1 MKRAL
6 MALSVVAFAGLL
18 SACSGVG
25 GYTQPAG
32 LFPTAGIYMET
43 TSGGILHDNG
53 VTPTKTGKSCGQ
65 GILGIVAT
73 GDTTVETAM
82 NNGGIKK
89 AVYTNQYIKSFVG
102 GLFVE
107 VCTIVKGN

>member
-6 MALSVVAFAGLL
+6 TLVGVMAFA
-18 SACSGVG
+18 AVASGCAPFA
-25 GYTQPAG
+25 YTQPGG
-32 LFPTAGIYMET
+32 LTPTAGIYMET

-53 VTPTKTGKSCGQ
+53 ATPTKTGKSCGT

-73 GDTTVETAM
+73 GDTTVEAAM

-89 AVYTNQYIKSFVG
+89 AVYTEQAIKSILNVY
-102 GLFVE
+102 VE
-107 VCTIVKGN
+107 ICTIVKGN

>member
-1 MKRAL
+1 MKNVL
-6 MALSVVAFAGLL
+6 MSVGVVVFAAIATGC
-18 SACSGVG
+18 AGVG

-32 LFPTAGIYMET
+32 ITPTAGVFMET

-53 VTPTKTGKSCGQ
+53 VTPTKTGKACGTS
-65 GILGIVAT
+65 ILGIVAT
-73 GDTTVETAM
+73 GDTTVHTAM

-89 AVYTNQYIKSFVG
+89 AVYTEQYIKNILSV
-102 GLFVE
+102 FVE

>member
-6 MALSVVAFAGLL
+6 TLVGLMAFAAVAAG
-18 SACSGVG
+18 CSGVA
-25 GYTQPAG
+25 GYTQPGG
-32 LFPTAGIYMET
+32 LTPTAGIYMET

-53 VTPTKTGKSCGQ
+53 ATPTKTGKSCGT

-89 AVYTNQYIKSFVG
+89 AVYTEQSIKSILG
-102 GLFVE
+102 GFYVE
-107 VCTIVKGN
+107 LCTIVKGN